1 MNSRISRFLFL
12 TLAIAVSGCS
22 YTSKPIPTAVKP
34 GAVVQINRAFNALA
48 NGTSLYFQNGTH
60 LPQKQ
65 LDKWS
70 TYCALYVFNKQFDA
84 DYVTSVKPGEF
95 QVSRSLNGREIVD
108 SRDPSLGDIRLA
120 GLGRWSGL
128 DLPSYILYR
137 TRLYLWSVDQPDVK
151 SLTCFRK
158 AGSYGDYYPRFE
170 QIKMALGDI
179 IQINR

>member
-1 MNSRISRFLFL
+1 MSVI
-12 TLAIAVSGCS
+12 LASGCG
-22 YTSKPIPTAVKP
+22 YTSKPTPPAVKP
-34 GAVVQINRAFNALA
+34 GSSLQINSNFNGLR
-48 NGTSLYFQNGTH
+48 NGSYIYFQNGTN
-60 LPQKQ
+60 LPERQ

-70 TYCALYVFNKQFDA
+70 VFCALYVYNSEFGA
-84 DYVTSVKPGEF
+84 DYVTSVQPGEF

-120 GLGRWSGL
+120 GLVRWSGL

-158 AGSYGDYYPRFE
+158 AGNYGDYYPRFE
-170 QIKMALGDI
+170 QIKMALGDM